1 MIKIVNENLFKK
13 IKINSLL
20 LKNKKILYN
29 RRVRITHKNYYL
41 GAIASV
47 EDFRKTTLNSKLLF
61 HEDLIQKISVY
72 IRDHYIRPAVTCSY
86 LTIKTLSSKLISVS
100 YPSLGH
106 YLKKGWIDTF
116 SFKFIEMMIQWL
128 QGITEPIANCASIN
142 FPLLKQISQSVIGFA
157 RFTDVE
163 RYFLNSLNDR

>member
-1 MIKIVNENLFKK
+1 
-13 IKINSLL
+13 
-20 LKNKKILYN
+20 
-29 RRVRITHKNYYL
+29 
-41 GAIASV
+41 
-47 EDFRKTTLNSKLLF
+47 
-61 HEDLIQKISVY
+61 
-72 IRDHYIRPAVTCSY
+72 
-86 LTIKTLSSKLISVS
+86 VS

-157 RFTDVE
+157 RFTDVLKILPQ
-163 RYFLNSLNDR
+163 FS